1 MPLGQ
6 VYKYNKNRK
15 YSIIRPK
22 TWGDTLKDVLFLSSD
37 HDLKKGDTVE
47 YNSEVK
53 NKKTYATFIKKIG

>member
-1 MPLGQ
+1 MPVGQ
-6 VYKYNKNRK
+6 VYKYDKKRK

-22 TWGDTLKDVLFLSSD
+22 TWGNTLTDVLFLSSD

-47 YNSEVK
+47 YSSEVK